1 MEILDPERRVLF
13 LNIDELATTEEQ
25 ENPKN
30 QLLNSSKSFLSIL
43 QKNEKNISKIEKE
56 LIVFLCKCLKS
67 SGLSSK
73 QLVVLAVYNLFKNK
87 LDKRLKVNFF
97 TRESII

>member
-13 LNIDELATTEEQ
+13 LNIDELITSKENGEQ
-25 ENPKN
+25 GNSKK
-30 QLLNSSKSFLSIL
+30 QTLNSSYLSII
-43 QKNEKNISKIEKE
+43 QKNEKNISKLEKE
-56 LIVFLCKCLKS
+56 LIVYLCKCLLS

-87 LDKRLKVNFF
+87 LDKRLKVHFSN
-97 TRESII
+97 